1 MIMNSGLFA
10 EVATQDRNLL
20 GSTIHKFAGCNSRD
34 ELFKVM
40 QITLVPLLKLD
51 GVFITRFNEQSG
63 ETSISGA
70 PTLLKS
76 TSANLI
82 TLINQLV
89 INNDPTRYS
98 TPPGM
103 VIFNDET
110 QEPKKA
116 IKNNTT
122 WLHNF
127 KSIAGV
133 YDMPSA
139 TVGLWFYR
147 KDAKASAFKQRE
159 IIILKYMQPIIIQ
172 AIKAITF
179 QEERKTYSNIA
190 EHFLSSNTPKAV
202 IKSDCSVLISN
213 KIFSD
218 QISQSENTALPIRLH
233 KHISHLIN
241 EQSLLPKKSTF
252 VANPVFFRFKRR
264 LYEISISPVA
274 KSDLSQHRTWLL
286 SLQRTSDTDLQLS
299 RSLQDANITRRETE
313 IILWMQKGLS
323 CSDVATKL
331 DLSYHPARTH
341 VRNIYKKLGISSSR
355 ELLAFVHQPS

>member
-1 MIMNSGLFA
+1 MNSGLFA

-20 GSTIHKFAGCNSRD
+20 GSAIHKFAGCNSRD
-34 ELFKVM
+34 ELFKAM

-51 GVFITRFNEQSG
+51 GVFITRFNQQSG
-63 ETSISGA
+63 ETRISA
-70 PTLLKS
+70 EPTLLKS
-76 TSANLI
+76 TTANLI
-82 TLINQLV
+82 TLVNQLV
-89 INNDPTRYS
+89 INNDPIRYS

-103 VIFNDET
+103 VIFNEEL
-110 QEPKKA
+110 QAPKKA
-116 IKNNTT
+116 VGNNTQ
-122 WLHNF
+122 WLHHF

-139 TVGLWFYR
+139 STGLWFYR
-147 KDAKASAFKQRE
+147 KNAKAGAFNQRE

-172 AIKAITF
+172 TVKAIIF
-179 QEERKTYSNIA
+179 QEERITYSNIA

-202 IKSDCSVLISN
+202 IKSDCSVLICN

-218 QISQSENTALPIRLH
+218 QISQPENTVLPIRLH

-252 VANPVFFRFKRR
+252 IPNLAFFRFKRR
-264 LYEISISPVA
+264 LYEISISPVE

-286 SLQRTSDTDLQLS
+286 SLQRTSDTALQLS

-331 DLSYHPARTH
+331 DLSYHTARTH
-341 VRNIYKKLGISSSR
+341 VRNIYKKLNISSSR